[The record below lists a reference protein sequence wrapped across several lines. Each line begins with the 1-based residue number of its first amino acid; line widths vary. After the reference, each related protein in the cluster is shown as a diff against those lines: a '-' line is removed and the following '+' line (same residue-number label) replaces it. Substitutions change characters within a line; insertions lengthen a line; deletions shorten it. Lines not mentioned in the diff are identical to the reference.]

1 MLPNPTLRRLLVVL
15 AFLLAVPAIA
25 SGAPLETD
33 LGERLSAA
41 LAALAAPGGSL
52 RLAYLLAF
60 LGGLATSLTP
70 CVYPL
75 IPITISLFGAREA
88 PRAQALGL
96 AACYVG
102 GIAATYTTLGLVVGL
117 VGGQFGAFMTS
128 PWLIVPVALFFL
140 LMAASM
146 FGAFELSLPNELQG
160 KLSQVGGRGPLGAFL
175 MGLVAGVVAAPCT
188 GPPLAALL
196 LFVSTQRSVMTGGTL
211 LFTYALGMGVLFFV
225 IAGFALKMPKSGAW
239 MDAVKAVFG
248 VVMTVAA
255 LYYLRN
261 IMPLLRT
268 FGTSSYKFLLSQSAL
283 VVVGILVGG
292 LTLSFSEGLARAVRK
307 GIGVL
312 LMVIGL
318 YGCVSWTLAPRGDLK
333 WMTDEAQAV
342 QKARNEGK
350 PLLIDFG
357 ADWCPPCKQMEA
369 KTFPDEAVRRE
380 LARFVLLRIDCTNE
394 TEHTQA
400 MQAKYQS
407 TSLPSV
413 LVFDRLG
420 KRTGWFREYTPPE
433 SLLPVLLQTP

>member
-15 AFLLAVPAIA
+15 TILLAVPAIA
-25 SGAPLETD
+25 SAAPLETD

-160 KLSQVGGRGPLGAFL
+160 KLSQVGGRGPIGAFL

-283 VVVGILVGG
+283 VVVGILIGG
-292 LTLSFSEGLARAVRK
+292 LTLSFSEGLSRAVRK

-380 LARFVLLRIDCTNE
+380 LTRFVLLRIDCTHE

>member
-15 AFLLAVPAIA
+15 TFLLAVPAIA
-25 SGAPLETD
+25 SAAPLETD

-41 LAALAAPGGSL
+41 LAALTAPGGSL

-268 FGTSSYKFLLSQSAL
+268 FGTSSYKFLLSQSVL
-283 VVVGILVGG
+283 VVVGILIGG
-292 LTLSFSEGLARAVRK
+292 LTLSFSEGLSRAVRK

-380 LARFVLLRIDCTNE
+380 LTRFVLLRIDCSEE
-394 TEHTQA
+394 TAHTQA

-433 SLLPVLLQTP
+433 ALLPVLLQTP

>member
-1 MLPNPTLRRLLVVL
+1 MLPNPMLRRLLVVL
-15 AFLLAVPAIA
+15 TFLLAVPAIA
-25 SGAPLETD
+25 SAAPLETD

-283 VVVGILVGG
+283 VVVGILIGG
-292 LTLSFSEGLARAVRK
+292 LTLSFSEGLSRAVRK

-380 LARFVLLRIDCTNE
+380 LTRFVLLRIDCTNE

>member
-1 MLPNPTLRRLLVVL
+1 MLPNPMLRRLLVVL
-15 AFLLAVPAIA
+15 TFLLAVPAIA
-25 SGAPLETD
+25 SAAPLETD

-41 LAALAAPGGSL
+41 LLALAAPGGSL

-283 VVVGILVGG
+283 VVVGILIGG
-292 LTLSFSEGLARAVRK
+292 LTLSFSEGLSRAVRK

-380 LARFVLLRIDCTNE
+380 LTRFVLLRIDCSEE
-394 TEHTQA
+394 TAHTQA

-433 SLLPVLLQTP
+433 ALLPILQKTP

>member
-15 AFLLAVPAIA
+15 TFLLAVPAIA
-25 SGAPLETD
+25 SAAPLETD

-41 LAALAAPGGSL
+41 LLALAAPGGSL

-283 VVVGILVGG
+283 VVVGILIGG
-292 LTLSFSEGLARAVRK
+292 LTLSFSEGLSRAVRK

-380 LARFVLLRIDCTNE
+380 LTRFVLLRIDCSEE
-394 TEHTQA
+394 TAHTQA

-433 SLLPVLLQTP
+433 ALLPVLLQTP

>member
-15 AFLLAVPAIA
+15 TFLLAIPAIA
-25 SGAPLETD
+25 SAAPLETD

-268 FGTSSYKFLLSQSAL
+268 FGTSSYKFLLSQSVL
-283 VVVGILVGG
+283 VVVGILIGG
-292 LTLSFSEGLARAVRK
+292 LTLSFSEGLSRAVRK

-380 LARFVLLRIDCTNE
+380 LTRFVLLRIDCSEE
-394 TEHTQA
+394 TAHTQA

-433 SLLPVLLQTP
+433 ALLPVLLQTP

>member
-25 SGAPLETD
+25 SAAPLETD

-292 LTLSFSEGLARAVRK
+292 LTLSFSEGLARAMRK

>member
-25 SGAPLETD
+25 SAAPLETD

-420 KRTGWFREYTPPE
+420 NRK
-433 SLLPVLLQTP
+433 

>member
-15 AFLLAVPAIA
+15 TFLLAVPAIA
-25 SGAPLETD
+25 SAAPLETD

-380 LARFVLLRIDCTNE
+380 LARFVLLRIDCTKE

>member
-25 SGAPLETD
+25 SAAPLETD

>member
-1 MLPNPTLRRLLVVL
+1 MLPNPMLRRLLVVL
-15 AFLLAVPAIA
+15 TFLLAVPAIA
-25 SGAPLETD
+25 SAAPLETD

-283 VVVGILVGG
+283 VVVGILIGG
-292 LTLSFSEGLARAVRK
+292 LTLSFSEGLSRAVRK

-350 PLLIDFG
+350 PLLIDFS
-357 ADWCPPCKQMEA
+357 ADWCVPCKQMEA

-380 LARFVLLRIDCTNE
+380 LTRFVLLRIDCSEE
-394 TEHTQA
+394 TAHTQA

-433 SLLPVLLQTP
+433 ALLPILQKTP

>member
-15 AFLLAVPAIA
+15 TILLAVPAIA
-25 SGAPLETD
+25 SAAPLETD

-283 VVVGILVGG
+283 VVVGILIGG
-292 LTLSFSEGLARAVRK
+292 LTLSFSEGLSRAVRK

-380 LARFVLLRIDCTNE
+380 LTRFVLLRIDCTHE

>member
-15 AFLLAVPAIA
+15 TFLLAVPAIA
-25 SGAPLETD
+25 SAAPLETD

-268 FGTSSYKFLLSQSAL
+268 FGTSSYKFLLSQSVL
-283 VVVGILVGG
+283 VVVGILIGG
-292 LTLSFSEGLARAVRK
+292 LTLSFSEGLSRAVRK

-380 LARFVLLRIDCTNE
+380 LTRFVLLRIDCSEE
-394 TEHTQA
+394 TAHTQA

-433 SLLPVLLQTP
+433 ALLPVLLQTP